1 MPVTAR
7 PRRSALYMP
16 GSNARALEKAKG
28 LDADVLILDL
38 EDAVA
43 PDAKDLARDQVL
55 AAVAAGGF
63 GRREVLIRV
72 NGLDT
77 PWGHA
82 DLAAVARSG
91 AQGVLIPKVESA
103 EAVRQADRL
112 LAAQGATNDLPLWVM
127 METALGMLNAREIAS
142 ASPRLAGMVLGTS
155 DLAKELHAQHTPMR
169 LPMITALGLCLLAAR
184 AHGLAIL
191 DGVHLD
197 LDDDA
202 GLDASCRQGVE
213 LGFDGKTL
221 IHPKQLTAAN
231 AAFAPDAASLDR
243 ACRIIA
249 AHAEAMAQGKAV
261 VLVDGRLVEALHVAE
276 AHRLVALAEVIG
288 TSAVGGAD
296 RTSP

>member
-1 MPVTAR
+1 MPASVR

-16 GSNARALEKAKG
+16 GSNARALEKARE

-43 PDAKDLARDQVL
+43 PDAKEQARAQVL

-63 GRREVLIRV
+63 GRREVLIRT

-82 DLAAVARSG
+82 DLSAAARSG
-91 AQGVLIPKVESA
+91 AHGVLIPKVESD

-112 LAAQGATNDLPLWVM
+112 LAAHGAPRELALWVM
-127 METALGMLNAREIAS
+127 METALGMLNAKEIAA
-142 ASPRLAGMVLGTS
+142 ASPRLAGLVLGTS
-155 DLAKELHAQHTPMR
+155 DLAKELHAHHTPLR

-184 AHGLAIL
+184 AHNLAIL

-197 LDDDA
+197 LDDAA

-221 IHPKQLTAAN
+221 IHPRQLAAAN

-243 ACRIIA
+243 ARRIIA

-276 AHRLVALAEVIG
+276 AHRLVTLAAAIG
-288 TSAVGGAD
+288 TAASGNPP
-296 RTSP
+296 SS

>member
-1 MPVTAR
+1 MPASVR

-16 GSNARALEKAKG
+16 GSNARALEKARE

-43 PDAKDLARDQVL
+43 PDAKEQARAQVL

-63 GRREVLIRV
+63 GRREVLIRT

-82 DLAAVARSG
+82 DLAAAARSG
-91 AQGVLIPKVESA
+91 AHGVLIPKVESD

-112 LAAQGATNDLPLWVM
+112 LAAHGAPRELALWVM
-127 METALGMLNAREIAS
+127 METALGMLNAKEIAA
-142 ASPRLAGMVLGTS
+142 ASPRLAGLVLGTS
-155 DLAKELHAQHTPMR
+155 DLAKELHAHHTPLR

-221 IHPKQLTAAN
+221 IHPKQLAAAN

-243 ACRIIA
+243 ARRIIA
-249 AHAEAMAQGKAV
+249 AHAEAMARGKAV

-276 AHRLVALAEVIG
+276 AHRLVALAEAISG
-288 TSAVGGAD
+288 TDLPA
-296 RTSP
+296 P

>member
-1 MPVTAR
+1 MSAR

-16 GSNARALEKAKG
+16 GSNARALDKARG
-28 LDADVLILDL
+28 LAADVLILDL

-43 PDAKDLARDQVL
+43 PDAKDLARDQVR

-63 GRREVLIRV
+63 GRRELLIRT

-82 DLAAVARSG
+82 DLIAAATAG
-91 AQGVLIPKVESA
+91 AHGVLIPKVESA
-103 EAVRQADRL
+103 EAVRQAERL
-112 LAAQGATNDLPLWVM
+112 LTAAGAPQDLALWVM
-127 METALGMLNAREIAS
+127 METALGMLNAKEIAA

-155 DLAKELHAQHTPMR
+155 DLAKELHAHHTPLR

-197 LDDDA
+197 LNDDA
-202 GLDASCRQGVE
+202 GLEASCRQGVE

-221 IHPKQLTAAN
+221 IHPKQLDTAN
-231 AAFAPDAASLDR
+231 STFAPDAASLDR
-243 ACRIIA
+243 ARRIIA
-249 AHAEAMAQGKAV
+249 AHTQAMAEGKAV

-276 AHRLVALAEVIG
+276 AHRLVALAEAIG
-288 TSAVGGAD
+288 AETMGTEATGG
-296 RTSP
+296 